1 MITIQTALAG
11 RAKSYSMFTADEL
24 ALLKRYVS
32 LIDAELRRI
41 GVSEADQEWIHAG
54 SDRRPTEDMFV
65 AHLAMLRGL
74 PTGFGVVAYCAHL
87 GFDYETTKRD
97 IFGFDPGAG

>member
-1 MITIQTALAG
+1 
-11 RAKSYSMFTADEL
+11 MFTPDEL
-24 ALLKRYVS
+24 TLLERYLP

-54 SDRRPTEDMFV
+54 SDRRPTEDMF
-65 AHLAMLRGL
+65 AAQLDMLRAL

-87 GFDYETTKRD
+87 GFDYETSRRD
-97 IFGFDPGAG
+97 VFGRNPGEQPDR